1 MAGVFHKAD
10 DAAGVRFGA
19 AFRRGVTLVE
29 LMISMLLLAIICVA
43 WFKIIAVQSARKEA
57 RRREAVERLSGMMDA
72 FMYCKRQTNPSFI
85 QPGDYRMEIDE
96 GILSFTKNSGLNVV
110 NPVFAADVSPVGY
123 RLSVTNAPGWP
134 SYDAATWGS
143 GPWLVGRL
151 YENNGTEA
159 ESGRAFFTL
168 PVYLGRK

>member
-1 MAGVFHKAD
+1 MKGVFHMAD

-19 AFRRGVTLVE
+19 ACRRGVTLVE

-57 RRREAVERLSGMMDA
+57 RRREAVERLAGMMDA
-72 FMYCKRQTNPSFI
+72 FMYIKRLNI
-85 QPGDYRMEIDE
+85 AEGDYRMEMQ
-96 GILSFTKNSGLNVV
+96 GAVVNFTTHNGVV
-110 NPVFAADVSPVGY
+110 NPVFAGDVSPVGY

-134 SYDAATWGS
+134 SYDAETWGN
-143 GPWLVGRL
+143 GKWLVGRL

-168 PVYLGRK
+168 PVYLGGNL